1 MEFCPKKASAVTN
14 HPLQIMMNF
23 VDELESVCKRR
34 IHTIDIGGG
43 LSTDFERA
51 PEPEDFGYNKYRRE
65 LELVAPG
72 KTNIHFVL
80 VWVFG

>member
-1 MEFCPKKASAVTN
+1 MLVE
-14 HPLQIMMNF
+14 
-23 VDELESVCKRR
+23 ELESVCGKRR

-51 PEPEDFGYNKYRRE
+51 PEPDADFGYNKYRRE

-72 KTNIHFVL
+72 STTSTLFFRGKMGGMVIGQKLKFK
-80 VWVFG
+80 